1 VSTVDRRRMAWFT
14 AAWLGVVAVLGVIR
28 GTMPGLIFALV
39 MIGLAL
45 FCAVIAS
52 ATTGADI
59 PPSPSR
65 ERDRRI
71 GPIVGHR
78 RPRKH

>member
-1 VSTVDRRRMAWFT
+1 VNTVDRRRMAWFA
-14 AAWLGVVAVLGVIR
+14 AAWFGVLAVLGVIK

-45 FCAVIAS
+45 FCAVIAA

-59 PPSPSR
+59 PPSPTR
-65 ERDRRI
+65 MRDRRI
-71 GPIVGHR
+71 GPIVGYR
-78 RPRKH
+78 RPRKQ

>member
-1 VSTVDRRRMAWFT
+1 VNTVDRAE
-14 AAWLGVVAVLGVIR
+14 WLGLQQLGSGVLAVLGVIK

-45 FCAVIAS
+45 FCAVIAA

-59 PPSPSR
+59 PPSPNR
-65 ERDRRI
+65 MRDLADRTYRWL
-71 GPIVGHR
+71 
-78 RPRKH
+78 